1 MVPPQRGVRQR
12 ADGVAGVL
20 APETFCL
27 DQPSA
32 RVRQAGFVHRR
43 LWDKPAA
50 NWAGTQP
57 VKDAR

>member
-1 MVPPQRGVRQR
+1 VRQR

-20 APETFCL
+20 APETFCSV
-27 DQPSA
+27 QPSA

-50 NWAGTQP
+50 NWAGDSARQGRP
-57 VKDAR
+57 V